1 MADILSSRPDYGPIF
16 AALSKANAGDDYSL
30 NEKVVSAFLAF
41 DASLAPI
48 PDAARASLFVQCLDF
63 YDWRLGDS
71 FRLSLLNKAYDIY
84 SSCGLRLEAARCA
97 YSIASIYDDQDNCSE
112 VLLWTD
118 RAIEGGADY
127 VGVIQ
132 AYRLQVNCLS
142 TVKRYEGTLVSLAS
156 YREHVRKYGSDSPG
170 DLAPFF
176 IIKAS
181 VYYEQDKYAESLSAY
196 SDALKYSPE
205 SLSPLRP
212 LIMYNTGAVLARSG
226 FSDEARILTEGAR
239 SKWRSPEFKL
249 AFPGYASD
257 LEELA
262 EDNLNLPDS
271 ICPEPLGYWCLIHR

>member
-1 MADILSSRPDYGPIF
+1 MADVLSSRPDYGPIF

-30 NEKVVSAFLAF
+30 NEKVVSAFQAF

-48 PDAARASLFVQCLDF
+48 PDAARASLLVQCLDF

-71 FRLSLLNKAYDIY
+71 FRLSLLNQAYDIY
-84 SSCGLRLEAARCA
+84 RSCGLHLEAAGCA
-97 YSIASIYDDQDNCSE
+97 YSIASIYDDEDNCSE

-142 TVKRYEGTLVSLAS
+142 SVKRYEGALVSLAS
-156 YREHVRKYGSDSPG
+156 YREHIRKYGSDSPA
-170 DLAPFF
+170 DLAAFF

-181 VYYEQDKYAESLSAY
+181 VCYEQGRYTESVSAY
-196 SDALKYSPE
+196 SDALKNLPE
-205 SLSPLRP
+205 FSPLRL
-212 LIMYNTGAVLARSG
+212 LITYNTGAVLARSG
-226 FSDEARILTEGAR
+226 FFDEGKLLMQGAR
-239 SKWRSPEFKL
+239 SKWLSADFRVASPS
-249 AFPGYASD
+249 YASD

-262 EDNLNLPDS
+262 ESNLNLPDNV
-271 ICPEPLGYWCLIHR
+271 CPELLGYWCLIHK